1 MQGHGRYSSL
11 RTANSKLTGPTP
23 FELLLDQ
30 HKIADRVAQIGAQI
44 TRDYRGKKLLLI
56 GVLKGCIVFL
66 SDIIR
71 HITLPMEIELLSGA
85 AYRQGPIDAL
95 ELRSTS
101 GHIIRIRGCDVLLVE
116 GIVDTGQ
123 TAARLMNLIGKLEPA
138 SAEIVTLLDKPG
150 SHRTKVDVKYRG
162 FSIGNEF
169 VVGYGLDNTQL
180 YRNLPYIG
188 RMLDV

>member
-1 MQGHGRYSSL
+1 MAR
-11 RTANSKLTGPTP
+11 
-23 FELLLDQ
+23 
-30 HKIADRVAQIGAQI
+30 IGAEI

-56 GVLKGCIVFL
+56 GVLKGCMVFL

-71 HITLPMEIELLSGA
+71 HINLPMEIEFVSGV
-85 AYRQGPIDAL
+85 AYRHGSIDKL
-95 ELRSTS
+95 ELRSAAGLPLHVRAS
-101 GHIIRIRGCDVLLVE
+101 DVLLVE
-116 GIVDTGQ
+116 GVVDTGQ
-123 TAARLMNLIGKLEPA
+123 TASRLMALISRLEPA